1 MIRQA
6 APHILYG
13 WWAVFLLETG
23 MRVGEFIVL
32 EWKDVDLKNALYMC
46 ESQKPTVTK
55 CKSHIL
61 AGKQKYKDIDASY
74 YLTGDENGIL
84 NAFEEFSVRS
94 LTIKL

>member
-1 MIRQA
+1 
-6 APHILYG
+6 
-13 WWAVFLLETG
+13 
-23 MRVGEFIVL
+23 
-32 EWKDVDLKNALYMC
+32 MC

-94 LTIKL
+94 LTIKLQEGIFSTDLETYIKTL